1 MEGPQLGPI
10 KNIHDLQH
18 PQSEILD
25 EILKQSKLL
34 QAYRE
39 KYGDLEV
46 PEVQEV
52 HQQEPPSQSHSRRPS
67 IQVERR

>member
-1 MEGPQLGPI
+1 MGPI

-25 EILKQSKLL
+25 QILKQSKLL

-46 PEVQEV
+46 PEMQQV
-52 HQQEPPSQSHSRRPS
+52 HQQESQSQSHSRRPS
-67 IQVERR
+67 IQVER